1 MLKISSCT
9 LCKFNTLD
17 THGNN
22 EIFVCKILHI
32 HINLN
37 TRDMTKTR
45 NLIGTFQHTVQK
57 RSLLKMNVIHTLNK
71 KLTLII
77 FLCGIA

>member
-1 MLKISSCT
+1 MYVDAIMR
-9 LCKFNTLD
+9 
-17 THGNN
+17 H
-22 EIFVCKILHI
+22 
-32 HINLN
+32 
-37 TRDMTKTR
+37 MTKPR